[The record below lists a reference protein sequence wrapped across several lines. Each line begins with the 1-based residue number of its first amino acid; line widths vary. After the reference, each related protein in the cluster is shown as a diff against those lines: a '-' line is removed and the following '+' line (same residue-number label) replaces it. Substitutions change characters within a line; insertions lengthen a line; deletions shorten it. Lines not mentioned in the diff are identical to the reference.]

1 MVKHSIALKSD
12 VIQITSM
19 SFSQVGKEYFF
30 LQDLALIFSLR
41 GSMERY
47 NIALLLLGREKLFR
61 EVNQCMCVRER
72 ETKEIGRNASQ
83 CNILTMYER

>member
-1 MVKHSIALKSD
+1 
-12 VIQITSM
+12 
-19 SFSQVGKEYFF
+19 
-30 LQDLALIFSLR
+30 
-41 GSMERY
+41 MERY